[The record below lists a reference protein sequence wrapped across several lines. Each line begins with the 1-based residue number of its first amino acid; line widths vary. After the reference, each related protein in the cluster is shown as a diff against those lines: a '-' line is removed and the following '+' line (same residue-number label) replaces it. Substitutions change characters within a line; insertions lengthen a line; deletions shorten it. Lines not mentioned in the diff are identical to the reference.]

1 MIHASWNQ
9 CSGWQHFLKT
19 VQNVLSFIKKKK
31 ASEMDICIQNVT
43 RPMVCSIVKGH
54 RDSNEVPA
62 GKITSPLCLDRHL
75 PMSEQVSCSR
85 MELLHPE
92 EDGNSMRNGNFIGF

>member
-1 MIHASWNQ
+1 
-9 CSGWQHFLKT
+9 
-19 VQNVLSFIKKKK
+19 
-31 ASEMDICIQNVT
+31 MDICIQNVA

-85 MELLHPE
+85 METLHLG
-92 EDGNSMRNGNFIGF
+92 EDGDIMKNGTVFCLNTKSVLSYQVNVGYESSTSP